1 MAFNSIMSGAISGV
15 LTNQQAI
22 RVTGENIAN
31 VGTENYARQEV
42 RTEANLAGSQS
53 AGVRLQDI
61 QRVVD
66 GFLET
71 ARLESTSDV
80 ERSAV
85 MSSLHDR
92 LQGSLGS
99 PDGDTN
105 LAARLNSVFETLAT
119 LAQEPANAA
128 ARQQVIGALDGFARE
143 ASRIADQIQSLR
155 GEASARMEEQIE
167 KANQAIEDISR
178 LNGRIVQSQAV
189 GGDTAALENSR
200 QDAISTLSE
209 AIGVRVNENP
219 DGSVNVL
226 TTNGLRL
233 VGPGNFQR
241 LDYNNPGTVTPGT
254 DFPPVT
260 AQRVD
265 IISGQPEGTVRQ
277 IDKDIVSGALSG
289 LIAMRDD
296 ELVELSVSLGELSA
310 RVADE
315 VNRVHNGFSAVPPPN
330 SLDGQQ
336 TAFLGSD
343 PHNFTGQSTFA
354 VVDSQN
360 RLVSRVTVDFDDPA
374 ITSIDDVVAAV
385 NTGLGGAGTLSFAG
399 GQMSFSAANAQN
411 GVAIAEDSAT
421 ASDRAG
427 RGFSH
432 FFGMNDLLSANQPGL
447 FETGVATGDDV
458 TFPSGG
464 TISFRATDSD
474 GREVLTATLDTTSLP
489 ATPTYGDIVTALN
502 DPATGLG
509 QAFTVSLTG
518 QGELQFT
525 PNSSGVKL
533 SVTEDLTDVNGTGV
547 RLSELFGIGDS
558 FRAEAARGFGVI
570 GSAPQNAARLA
581 TASFDL
587 TAAVGEGA
595 LSAGDQSG
603 ILALQQVQGLDV
615 TSDDAG
621 EIPGRTRT
629 LGGFVSEVLGNIG
642 AMADR
647 ASGGEETGRALLQEI
662 DARRENISGV
672 NLDEELANLVIF
684 QNSYNAA
691 ARVLSSVQDLFD
703 SLLAAV

>member
-53 AGVRLQDI
+53 AGVRLQDV

-66 GFLET
+66 NFLET
-71 ARLESTSDV
+71 ARFESKADV

-92 LQGSLGS
+92 LQGSLGA
-99 PDGDTN
+99 PDGETN
-105 LAARLNSVFETLAT
+105 LSARLNSVFDTLAT
-119 LAQEPANAA
+119 LAQEPTNAA

-155 GEASARMEEQIE
+155 GEASARMEGQIAT
-167 KANQAIEDISR
+167 ANQAIEDISR
-178 LNGRIVQSQAV
+178 LNGRIVQTQAV
-189 GGDTAALENSR
+189 GGDVSALENSR

-209 AIGVRVNENP
+209 AIGLRINENS

-233 VGPGNFQR
+233 VGPGNFLR
-241 LDYNNPGTVTPGT
+241 LDYDNPGTVTPGT
-254 DFPPVT
+254 NFPPVT

-265 IISGQPEGTVRQ
+265 LNSGQPEGAVRR

-296 ELVELSVSLGELSA
+296 ELVDLSVSLGELSA

-315 VNRVHNGFSAVPPPN
+315 VNRVHNAFTAVPPLN
-330 SLDGQQ
+330 SLEGRQ
-336 TAFLGSD
+336 TAFSGST

-360 RLVSRVTVDFDDPA
+360 RLVSRVTVDFADPA
-374 ITSIDDVVAAV
+374 ITTIDDVVTAV
-385 NTGLGGAGTLSFAG
+385 NAGLGGAGTLSFAG
-399 GQMSFSAANAQN
+399 GRMSFSATNAQN
-411 GVAIAEDSAT
+411 GAVIAEDSAT

-427 RGFSH
+427 RGFSQ
-432 FFGMNDLLSANQPGL
+432 FFGMNDLLRANQPGL
-447 FETGVATGDDV
+447 FETGVASGDAV

-464 TISFRATDSD
+464 ELSFRVTGSD
-474 GREVLTATLDTTSLP
+474 GREVLTATLDTTTLP

-509 QAFTVSLTG
+509 QAFTVSLDG

-525 PNSSGVKL
+525 PNASGLTLKV
-533 SVTEDLTDVNGTGV
+533 SEDNTDVNGTGV

-558 FRAEAARGFGVI
+558 FRAEAARNFGVI
-570 GSAPQNAARLA
+570 GGAPQNAMRLA
-581 TASFDL
+581 TSAFDF
-587 TAAVGEGA
+587 TAAAGERA
-595 LSAGDQSG
+595 LSVGDQSG

-615 TSDDAG
+615 TSDEAG

-642 AMADR
+642 SMANR

-691 ARVLSSVQDLFD
+691 ARVLSSVQELFD
-703 SLLAAV
+703 NLLDAV